1 MKPVSDYWK
10 DNNIE
15 KPDSYVVCAAMLKD
29 GRIITGARHFD
40 KVMRDQM
47 EASEGI
53 AWWRGCEQG
62 FINQFGEFLTR
73 KEAWA
78 IADKNGQIKL
88 YDPAG
93 SNKRIAQPANQATEG
108 ILFSENLY

>member
-1 MKPVSDYWK
+1 MSDYWK

-15 KPDSYVVCAAMLKD
+15 KPDSYVVCAAMFKD
-29 GRIITGARHFD
+29 DRIITGARHFD

-53 AWWRGCEQG
+53 AWWKNCKQG

-73 KEAWA
+73 EEAWV
-78 IADKNGQIKL
+78 IADKNGQINL

-93 SNKRIAQPANQATEG
+93 HNKRIAQPANQGTEG